1 MDMKG
6 KRMNKLKQF
15 AMQYKG
21 TPAYIALC
29 VAVANAVFFGTA
41 NFTIELGFSIWGA
54 AVFAM
59 CVGAL
64 ILMPRDVKRIFK
76 NPLMWVL
83 LAYAMWIVI
92 SAVRG
97 YMAGNS
103 ITYIMGDVQDVIY
116 FVLFPVTLCILC
128 SESRITKLMKI
139 VMYSGFALGLLT
151 LIYNVCY
158 VFLPELFGDLLYWGY
173 YGQMINYT
181 RISATVSRVLFVS
194 APMQLFCCTF
204 SMYFMATEKRHMG
217 KYAVLIGTCLTSIL
231 MTFTRSLYLAAFV
244 AAVATIVI
252 LLVNGDHSS
261 RAYVAKGIG
270 MVIAVCALLILVFS
284 VAAKTNYFG
293 FALQRVFVN
302 GGQDVTATEQTEI
315 ASTEN
320 LATDASVGESAPA
333 VITTEPTASE
343 PVTEE
348 TSSENQE
355 GTVAPDDNTT
365 DFKTLEGYL
374 QATEISDSVRERT
387 QKELHAY
394 IALNPLAGVGL
405 GMRLSDRQTAP
416 EYFYLDM
423 CAKTGIIG
431 VLLFI
436 TPFAFVFVD
445 ILKRSVSHQPVLI
458 SGVWA
463 VGLLGLMVY
472 SVFQPYMNNA
482 PCILMYCC
490 VLSVSCWQKRSI
502 QK

>member
-1 MDMKG
+1 
-6 KRMNKLKQF
+6 MNKLKQF

-29 VAVANAVFFGTA
+29 VAIANAVFFGTA
-41 NFTIELGFSIWGA
+41 SFTVELGFSIWGT

-59 CVGAL
+59 IAGAL
-64 ILMPRDVKRIFK
+64 ILMLRDVKRIFK

-83 LAYAMWIVI
+83 LAYTVWIVI

-103 ITYIMGDVQDVIY
+103 VTNIMGDVQTVIY
-116 FVLFPVTLCILC
+116 FVLFPVTLSILC
-128 SESRITKLMKI
+128 SESRITKLMKLVI
-139 VMYSGFALGLLT
+139 YSGFALGLLT
-151 LIYNVCY
+151 LIYNACY
-158 VFLPELFGDLLYWGY
+158 VFWPELFDDLLYWGC

-194 APMQLFCCTF
+194 APMQLFSCTF

-217 KYAVLIGTCLTSIL
+217 KYAVLIGTCLASIL
-231 MTFTRSLYLAAFV
+231 MTFTRSLYLAAFIT
-244 AAVATIVI
+244 AVSTIVI
-252 LLVNGDHSS
+252 LLVNADHSS
-261 RAYVAKGIG
+261 RVYVAKGIG
-270 MVIAVCALLILVFS
+270 MVVAVCALLILVLS

-293 FALQRVFVN
+293 FALQRLFIN
-302 GGQDVTATEQTEI
+302 GGQDFTATEQTEI
-315 ASTEN
+315 AVTEN
-320 LATDASVGESAPA
+320 LASDTTDATVSESATG
-333 VITTEPTASE
+333 VITTELTASG

-348 TSSENQE
+348 TISENPE
-355 GTVAPDDNTT
+355 ERVDSDDDTI
-365 DFKTLEGYL
+365 DFQTPEEYL
-374 QATEISDSVRERT
+374 QATEISDSVREKT
-387 QKELHAY
+387 KKELQAY

-436 TPFAFVFVD
+436 MPLVLVFAD
-445 ILKRSVSHQPVLI
+445 ILKRTVSHQPVLVC
-458 SGVWA
+458 GVWA

-472 SVFQPYMNNA
+472 SVFHPYMNNA

-490 VLSVSCWQKRSI
+490 VLSVSCRQKRSP